1 VPPEGS
7 AARAA
12 AEGEPEPPQ
21 GESEHRPRQGE
32 TEPLQGESEHHPRQ
46 GEPEPRQGEPEPSQG
61 ESDRLRILEL
71 LEQHKITAAEA
82 GDLLAALGER
92 DRGRDGRRR
101 ERNRWLAEE
110 LAPASDRARW
120 FRVRVTDLST
130 GRMRTNVSV
139 PIGMV
144 GFGLGFARRF
154 RNIPGVAHVDDLFEA
169 VREGR
174 RGVIFDVANEGG
186 ERVEIFID

>member
-1 VPPEGS
+1 MPAEVP
-7 AARAA
+7 
-12 AEGEPEPPQ
+12 GEDT
-21 GESEHRPRQGE
+21 GDA
-32 TEPLQGESEHHPRQ
+32 
-46 GEPEPRQGEPEPSQG
+46 
-61 ESDRLRILEL
+61 DRLRILEL
-71 LEQHKITAAEA
+71 LEQQWITATEAAE
-82 GDLLAALGER
+82 LLAALG
-92 DRGRDGRRR
+92 DRGRDVRRR
-101 ERNRWLAEE
+101 KASKWLAED

-120 FRVRVTDLST
+120 FRVRVTDQRS

-169 VREGR
+169 IRNGR
-174 RGVIFDVANEGG
+174 RGTIFDVSNEGG